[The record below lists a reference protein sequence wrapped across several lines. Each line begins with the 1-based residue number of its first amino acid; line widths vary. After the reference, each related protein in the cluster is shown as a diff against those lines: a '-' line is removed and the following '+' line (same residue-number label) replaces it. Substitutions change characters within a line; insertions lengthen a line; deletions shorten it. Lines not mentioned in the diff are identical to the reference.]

1 MVNAI
6 VHDLSFSRN
15 PEGTELVAG
24 YLRELHFVHGFETV
38 FIPDT
43 LYAVINAQ
51 KNSKEKY
58 LGKLGHLNRN
68 ENNTMRECEK
78 KLESILWKMKR
89 TDIDEAHLR
98 SFLSL
103 LSVWLQAIRLKS
115 LVVEPLS
122 SPVNNFSTL
131 TNLLV
136 GDQRDY
142 IGKLADDLEL
152 WLFSHFADLYSEWP
166 YFLDFSVRTA
176 ESLQEDEG
184 YAKFHSLF
192 MDLRTKSQTYS
203 THENSLKKREKT
215 LSRMLA
221 YCNFILA
228 LAKQKCGKEV
238 IITKSSLAVSN
249 KTLSATGKRNWNYA
263 DIARLLWPDNS
274 DSPNFVPCFTHIRL
288 YPLELLKSISP
299 YALLPRNAN
308 PLVYYSSFEIGEEAQ
323 LRLALGTFRKRLKIT
338 GIS

>member
-6 VHDLSFSRN
+6 VHDLSFSRT
-15 PEGTELVAG
+15 PEGTELVVS
-24 YLRELHFVHGFETV
+24 YLRQLHFVHGFETV
-38 FIPDT
+38 FIPSA
-43 LYAVINAQ
+43 LHAVINAQ

-58 LGKLGHLNRN
+58 LRKLGHLNRN
-68 ENNTMRECEK
+68 ENSTMRECEK

-115 LVVEPLS
+115 LVVEPLC

-131 TNLLV
+131 TYLLV

-142 IGKLADDLEL
+142 IGKLADDIEL

-184 YAKFHSLF
+184 YAKFHRLF
-192 MDLRTKSQTYS
+192 KGLRTKSQIYS
-203 THENSLKKREKT
+203 THENSLKKRAKT
-215 LSRMLA
+215 LSRTLA

-238 IITKSSLAVSN
+238 IITRSSLAVGN
-249 KTLSATGKRNWNYA
+249 KTLSATRKRIWNYA
-263 DIARLLWPDNS
+263 DFAHLLWQDNS
-274 DSPNFVPCFTHIRL
+274 ERPTFVPCFAHVKL
-288 YPLELLKSISP
+288 HPLQLLKSIRP
-299 YALLPRNAN
+299 YGLLPENMN
-308 PLVYYSSFEIGEEAQ
+308 PLVYYGSFEMSEETH
-323 LRLALGTFRKRLKIT
+323 LKLALSAFRKRLKISGT
-338 GIS
+338 S